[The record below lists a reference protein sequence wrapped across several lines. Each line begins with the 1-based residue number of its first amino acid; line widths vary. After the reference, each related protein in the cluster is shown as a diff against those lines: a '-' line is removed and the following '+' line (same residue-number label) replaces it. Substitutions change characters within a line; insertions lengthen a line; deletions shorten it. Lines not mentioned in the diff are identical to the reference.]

1 MTFNPKI
8 MQLLFK
14 LAIVYLLYSINFS
27 KSVCFF
33 IHIYFFV
40 EILFWWWFKFCHKKH
55 FLSHNRIHSWI
66 KLHRSRLCVTCN
78 QSHDNFK
85 YCYINRGQSFPL
97 GLDQSIMEYTLVLSD
112 KQMLKCCIIIYLFIY
127 LFIFGVRLK

>member
-14 LAIVYLLYSINFS
+14 LFIVYLLYSIHLS

-40 EILFWWWFKFCHKKH
+40 EILFWWFICIQYLTFVCPIARACIQ
-55 FLSHNRIHSWI
+55 LLIDR
-66 KLHRSRLCVTCN
+66 
-78 QSHDNFK
+78 D
-85 YCYINRGQSFPL
+85 
-97 GLDQSIMEYTLVLSD
+97 LVEMID
-112 KQMLKCCIIIYLFIY
+112 P
-127 LFIFGVRLK
+127 G